1 MAVVRKTVV
10 LLGLRSLEQEIM
22 FVAIWKEQQRA
33 GEREIP
39 WAQRDRD
46 KQRERQ
52 TDRFLG
58 FRERKMREILW
69 ALRKKRDSQGSERAP
84 NVSLETRH

>member
-33 GEREIP
+33 GER
-39 WAQRDRD
+39 DSLGS
-46 KQRERQ
+46 ERQ
-52 TDRFLG
+52 RQTERETDRFLG

-69 ALRKKRDSQGSERAP
+69 ALRKKRDSQGS